1 LTDIPSAVILP
12 PQMVAAA
19 RSGGETKPAGGVD
32 IPLGERLRLLSRV
45 PLFRQLAPEQV
56 QPLVELAQPV
66 LFQAGEVI
74 MRQSEPGDSVFIVVD
89 GAVEVRAHSE
99 GDPDAPEAVV
109 ATLATGATVGELAL
123 LDGRS
128 RSATCIAI
136 ERTRCLVLRR
146 DEFLTSLRRH
156 WPLNLA
162 LLAELS
168 ERLRIADALLAE
180 HARDPLT
187 GLDNRRALGK
197 IYLREAARLERAASQ
212 PDANVRPLALLFAD
226 VDRLKRINDE
236 HGHVVGDEVLR
247 AAAAMLT
254 AASRVSDVV
263 IRYGGDE
270 FIVLMP
276 DTTLDGAEA
285 VANRVREAMR
295 ARPPAPVPFTMSL
308 GTAVVD
314 PQNPSTLEGLIAQAD
329 ARMYLEKARVPVEL
343 NTPA

>member
-1 LTDIPSAVILP
+1 MVVVAPAAQSAE
-12 PQMVAAA
+12 
-19 RSGGETKPAGGVD
+19 RAGGVD
-32 IPLGERLRLLSRV
+32 IPLDERLRLLSRV
-45 PLFRQLAPEQV
+45 PLFRQLPPEQV

-66 LFQAGEVI
+66 AFAAGEVL

-89 GAVEVRAHSE
+89 GAVEVRARSE
-99 GDPDAPEAVV
+99 HDPDAPEAVV
-109 ATLATGATVGELAL
+109 ATLSTGATVGELAL
-123 LDGRS
+123 LDGRP
-128 RSATCIAI
+128 RSATCVAV

-146 DEFLTSLRRH
+146 DQFLTSLRRH

-187 GLDNRRALGK
+187 GLDNRRALSK

-236 HGHVVGDEVLR
+236 HGHVVGDAVLR
-247 AAAAMLT
+247 AAAAILT
-254 AASRVSDVV
+254 HASRMSDVV

-276 DTTLDGAEA
+276 DTTLEGAEA
-285 VANRVREAMR
+285 MANRVREAMR
-295 ARPPAPVPFTMSL
+295 ARPPDPIPFTMSL

-314 PQNPSTLEGLIAQAD
+314 PQNPGPLEGLIAQAD
-329 ARMYLEKARVPVEL
+329 ARMYLEKSRVSTRV
-343 NTPA
+343 